1 MLELIYHSGVFGPI
15 HFEYSGPTV
24 RVGSS
29 EDNDLVLRH
38 PSVEFYHCLLVFR
51 GEKVL
56 CLPPDAV
63 LSGEADLWQAPGPE
77 FGAGDE
83 IQVGDLRLTLAHS
96 ARSVAIPEVRGGQAS
111 APAPATYPA
120 GEPSEQPSPPGYFCP
135 RCQVVVPETKVN
147 RVGLVGHAK
156 RYLCPKCSTLLYSEE
171 RPPPPAPTRKK
182 RR

>member
-38 PSVEFYHCLLVFR
+38 PSVELYHCLLVFR

-63 LSGEADLWQAPGPE
+63 
-77 FGAGDE
+77 
-83 IQVGDLRLTLAHS
+83 V
-96 ARSVAIPEVRGGQAS
+96 
-111 APAPATYPA
+111 
-120 GEPSEQPSPPGYFCP
+120 
-135 RCQVVVPETKVN
+135 
-147 RVGLVGHAK
+147 
-156 RYLCPKCSTLLYSEE
+156 
-171 RPPPPAPTRKK
+171 
-182 RR
+182 